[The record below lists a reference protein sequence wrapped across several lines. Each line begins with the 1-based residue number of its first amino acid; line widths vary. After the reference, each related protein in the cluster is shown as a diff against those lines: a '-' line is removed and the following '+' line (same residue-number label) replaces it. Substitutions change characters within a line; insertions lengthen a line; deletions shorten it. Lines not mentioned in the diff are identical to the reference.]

1 MARRLTILS
10 ALALAFAGLSA
21 CASGGGQESISE
33 EQRGMSS
40 MRIDVGGLSGAFD
53 LRYVEDIAPAE
64 DTLDAPVARLWD
76 ALPGAYVELDIPLA
90 SVNAEARL
98 LGNDGFRAQ
107 GRLGQERISQ
117 YIHCGRRMTG
127 DIADR
132 YEVYFTILSQV
143 QDVEGT
149 GRTRIVTLV
158 DATASPSSTSGNA
171 VRCSSRGRL
180 EQRIHEKLRA
190 RVATGSGGG

>member
-1 MARRLTILS
+1 MTRRLTILA
-10 ALALAFAGLSA
+10 ALALAASGLSA
-21 CASGGGQESISE
+21 CASGGGQESITE

-53 LRYVEDIAPAE
+53 LRYVEDITPAV
-64 DTLDAPVARLWD
+64 DTLDAPVARVWD

-90 SVNAEARL
+90 SVNPEARL

-107 GRLGQERISQ
+107 GRLGLERISQ
-117 YIHCGRRMTG
+117 FIHCGRRMTG

-143 QDVEGT
+143 QEVQGT
-149 GRTRIVTLV
+149 ERTRIVTLV

-180 EQRIHEKLRA
+180 EQRVLERVRA
-190 RVATGSGGG
+190 RVASGAGSG